1 MTRTTPH
8 TDTEEEDV
16 TNTVA
21 VIGGTGRTGRLVV
34 RRLVQQHNVVRAVGR
49 RAGPVRPVAEGA
61 SFHRADVR
69 DPATLG
75 SVLSDVDAVVYC
87 VEPGTDDKGP
97 DSPRATMHDGL
108 LNVLAAAGRQPR
120 VVLVSQIQVTHR
132 GHPLDAFGGLLSWRL
147 AGEEVLR
154 RSGLPYTVVRPGW
167 LTDETEGAPGVQLRQ
182 GDRAAGSLTRA
193 NLAEICVQA
202 LRSKNAPGT
211 TFEAFDSPYPSPT
224 TWEQTFGALD
234 PDRVAVA

>member
-1 MTRTTPH
+1 
-8 TDTEEEDV
+8 
-16 TNTVA
+16 
-21 VIGGTGRTGRLVV
+21 
-34 RRLVQQHNVVRAVGR
+34 
-49 RAGPVRPVAEGA
+49 
-61 SFHRADVR
+61 
-69 DPATLG
+69 
-75 SVLSDVDAVVYC
+75 
-87 VEPGTDDKGP
+87 
-97 DSPRATMHDGL
+97 MHDGL

-132 GHPLDAFGGLLSWRL
+132 GHPLDLFGGLLSWRL

-167 LTDETEGAPGVQLRQ
+167 LTDETAGAPGVQLRQ

-193 NLAEICVQA
+193 NLAEVCVQA
-202 LRSKNAPGT
+202 LRCRTAPGT
-211 TFEAFDSPYPSPT
+211 TFEAFDSPYPSPA